1 MAVGL
6 DIEAKSEDFFSFAV
20 SDNFSISIH
29 VNPWVLL
36 IVVIIVMAIF
46 IWRTGFFRRSSKLV
60 LKSAQIGFGNGTL
73 TYEVNDSDFQIAYSI
88 WVELA
93 TRKLGIPIDLENDV
107 IVEVYDSWYSFFGV
121 TRELIK
127 SIPASKLKKSDTKK
141 IVSLL
146 TNVLNEGIRPH
157 LTRWQARFRHWY
169 SAALLD
175 KSNMG
180 KSPQEIQ
187 KLFPNYD
194 ELSADLQAVN
204 KRITYYEEQLRKLTI
219 GDEYPPHPHR

>member
-6 DIEAKSEDFFSFAV
+6 DMAAKSEDIFSVVV
-20 SDNFSISIH
+20 SDDFNVSIH
-29 VNPWVLL
+29 TSPWVLL
-36 IVVIIVMAIF
+36 IATVVIAVIVA
-46 IWRTGFFRRSSKLV
+46 WRFGFFQSNAKLE
-60 LKSAQIGFGNGTL
+60 LNSAQIGFGNGTL
-73 TYEVNDSDFQIAYSI
+73 TYVVNNSDFQIAYSI

-127 SIPASKLKKSDTKK
+127 TIPASKLKKSDTKK

-146 TNVLNEGIRPH
+146 TSILNEGIRPH
-157 LTRWQARFRHWY
+157 LTKWQARFRHWY
-169 SAALLD
+169 DVALVD
-175 KSNMG
+175 EKNSG

-187 KLFPNYD
+187 KLFPEYD
-194 ELSADLQAVN
+194 KLSADLQAVN
-204 KRITYYEEQLRKLTI
+204 KGITYYEEQLRKLTI
-219 GDEYPPHPHR
+219 GS

>member
-1 MAVGL
+1 MAVGMNVVT
-6 DIEAKSEDFFSFAV
+6 KSEDIFSFSL
-20 SDNFSISIH
+20 SDNFSVSIH
-29 VNPWVLL
+29 VSPWVLL
-36 IVVIIVMAIF
+36 IVVAIVVGIF
-46 IWRTGFFRRSSKLV
+46 MWRTGFFQRGSKLE
-60 LKSAQIGFGNGTL
+60 LKSTQIGFGQGTL

-107 IVEVYDSWYSFFGV
+107 VTEVYDSWYSFFGV

-127 SIPASKLKKSDTKK
+127 AIPASKLKKRDTKK

-157 LTRWQARFRHWY
+157 LTKWQARFRHWY
-169 SAALLD
+169 NAALLE
-175 KSNMG
+175 KNNAG

-187 KLFPNYD
+187 KQFPDYD
-194 ELSADLQAVN
+194 ALSADLQAVN
-204 KRITYYEEQLRKLTI
+204 KRIIYYEEQLRKLTI
-219 GDEYPPHPHR
+219 ES

>member
-1 MAVGL
+1 MAVGVDVVTSRE
-6 DIEAKSEDFFSFAV
+6 DIFSIV
-20 SDNFSISIH
+20 MTDNFNVSIH
-29 VNPWVLL
+29 VSPWVLV
-36 IVVIIVMAIF
+36 IAAVVVAILV
-46 IWRTGFFRRSSKLV
+46 WRLGFFQSSSKLE
-60 LKSAQIGFGNGTL
+60 LKSSQIGFGNGTL
-73 TYEVNDSDFQIAYSI
+73 TYEVNNSDFQIAYSI

-127 SIPASKLKKSDTKK
+127 TIPASKLKKNDTKK

-157 LTRWQARFRHWY
+157 LTTWQARFRHWWY
-169 SAALLD
+169 DVALRD
-175 KSNMG
+175 ESNKG

-187 KLFPNYD
+187 KQFPEYD
-194 ELSADLQAVN
+194 TLSVDLQAVN

-219 GDEYPPHPHR
+219 GS

>member
-6 DIEAKSEDFFSFAV
+6 DIEAKSEDFFSFSV
-20 SDNFSISIH
+20 SESFSISIH
-29 VNPWVLL
+29 VNPWILL
-36 IVVIIVMAIF
+36 IGAIIVAGIL
-46 IWRTGFFRRSSKLV
+46 IWRSGLCQSSSKLE
-60 LKSAQIGFGNGTL
+60 LKSTQIGFGNGTL
-73 TYEVNDSDFQIAYSI
+73 TYEVNDSDLQIAYSI

-127 SIPASKLKKSDTKK
+127 TIPASKLKRNDTKK

-146 TNVLNEGIRPH
+146 TKVLNEGIRPH
-157 LTRWQARFRHWY
+157 LTKWQARFRHWY
-169 SAALLD
+169 GKALID
-175 KSNMG
+175 DENIE

-187 KLFPNYD
+187 KLFPDYD
-194 ELSADLQAVN
+194 ALSTDMKTVN

-219 GDEYPPHPHR
+219 GD

>member
-6 DIEAKSEDFFSFAV
+6 GIAAKNENFFSFV
-20 SDNFSISIH
+20 ISDNFSVSFH
-29 VNPWVLL
+29 VSPWVLL
-36 IVVIIVMAIF
+36 SAAIIVAVILA
-46 IWRTGFFRRSSKLV
+46 WRFGFFQSNAKLEF
-60 LKSAQIGFGNGTL
+60 KSAEIGFGNGTL

-107 IVEVYDSWYSFFGV
+107 IVEVYDSWYSFFGL

-127 SIPASKLKKSDTKK
+127 AIPASKLKNSDTKK

-157 LTRWQARFRHWY
+157 LTIWQARFRHWY
-169 SAALLD
+169 NAALSD
-175 KSNMG
+175 NTNNG

-187 KLFPNYD
+187 KQYPD
-194 ELSADLQAVN
+194 IDKLSADMQAVN
-204 KRITYYEEQLRKLTI
+204 KRIIYYEEQLRKLTV
-219 GDEYPPHPHR
+219 GS